1 MRLSVC
7 HKSKVKKTSMV
18 NRMFSLSNSR
28 PIMFRG
34 AVSSANQV
42 LREWEFGQSGFFEL
56 RVQPIGWFH
65 YPDLVQSGFL
75 GTVKSGNQMEGP
87 YFLIVEKLLFSFRL
101 LNLWL
106 VEKGHQPEELFW
118 NMKAA
123 SREWHPGGRR
133 PTTSRCFRSF
143 Q

>member
-1 MRLSVC
+1 MKYFFHLFPRLKRGSYEIKWGCLSVTSQR
-7 HKSKVKKTSMV
+7 SKKHQWS
-18 NRMFSLSNSR
+18 
-28 PIMFRG
+28 IGCFRYPTL
-34 AVSSANQV
+34 V
-42 LREWEFGQSGFFEL
+42 QSCFEGL
-56 RVQPIGWFH
+56 WVQPIGWFH

-87 YFLIVEKLLFSFRL
+87 YFIIVEKLLFSFRL
-101 LNLWL
+101 LNRWL

-133 PTTSRCFRSF
+133 PRTSRCFRNF